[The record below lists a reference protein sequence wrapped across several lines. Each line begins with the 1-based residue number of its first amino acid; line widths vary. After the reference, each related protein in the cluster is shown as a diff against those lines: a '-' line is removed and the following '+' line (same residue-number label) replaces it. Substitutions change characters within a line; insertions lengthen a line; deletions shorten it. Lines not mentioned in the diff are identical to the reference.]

1 MGAPGGGG
9 GGVVGRSAALARGEL
24 GHVSGRNRGL
34 AVVSEAEPPR
44 RSPPAS
50 QRRQL
55 GPRGASR
62 RAQRRGSFAWRPLR
76 ARTSRRAVPRV
87 PSTTTATHLI
97 RALGVRFVPA
107 QLARRFPTPSRAI
120 KKWCGRPPRCAP
132 RAPTPNPPVGRSAR
146 VGVTTRSRAADRAL
160 PSRPPNQAAGRRP
173 KRCPSRRATRRR
185 PAPLT
190 ERDIG
195 LDRPPPGADVAL
207 KDSFWVSVPS
217 RRVPPLN
224 SIVTFHLVSRSALS
238 RQLPQV

>member
-34 AVVSEAEPPR
+34 TVVSEAEPPR

-55 GPRGASR
+55 GPRGGSR
-62 RAQRRGSFAWRPLR
+62 SAQRRGSFAWRPLR

-87 PSTTTATHLI
+87 PSTTTATQLI

-120 KKWCGRPPRCAP
+120 TNCHGRPPRCAP
-132 RAPTPNPPVGRSAR
+132 RTPTPHPPVGRSAR

-173 KRCPSRRATRRR
+173 KRCLSRRATRRR

-195 LDRPPPGADVAL
+195 LDRPPPG
-207 KDSFWVSVPS
+207 
-217 RRVPPLN
+217 RRR
-224 SIVTFHLVSRSALS
+224 RSQGFLRGFRSKPTANLQAEILESWNLS
-238 RQLPQV
+238 QTIS

>member
-1 MGAPGGGG
+1 M
-9 GGVVGRSAALARGEL
+9 LC
-24 GHVSGRNRGL
+24 
-34 AVVSEAEPPR
+34 
-44 RSPPAS
+44 SPPAS

-55 GPRGASR
+55 GPRGGSR
-62 RAQRRGSFAWRPLR
+62 SAQRRGSFAWRPLR

-87 PSTTTATHLI
+87 PSTTTATQLI

-120 KKWCGRPPRCAP
+120 TNWHGRPPRCAP
-132 RAPTPNPPVGRSAR
+132 RTPTPHPPVGRSAR

-173 KRCPSRRATRRR
+173 KRCLSRRATRRR

-195 LDRPPPGADVAL
+195 LDRPPPGRRPAADGAL
-207 KDSFWVSVPS
+207 KDSFGVSVPS
-217 RRVPPLN
+217 RRTL
-224 SIVTFHLVSRSALS
+224 R
-238 RQLPQV
+238 